1 MTFQGELGIELNV
14 DRASGAVR
22 IKRAEADSPAKP
34 HEGAALRSINGKPVG
49 RIESK
54 AAWLALVERL
64 KAPARPL
71 VLALEVPEDPRPR
84 PRPPRAPRRRRVDG
98 PSAAA
103 GRGPGALPP
112 SSRASIAAARG
123 CDLMASFGF
132 KLGSPFA
139 AKPARPRV

>member
-1 MTFQGELGIELNV
+1 MSKVVTVTFQGELGIELNV

-49 RIESK
+49 RIVDK

-71 VLALEVPEDPRPR
+71 VLAL
-84 PRPPRAPRRRRVDG
+84 
-98 PSAAA
+98 A
-103 GRGPGALPP
+103 GICCKRWHKTPYTPAVQRLLDQQRLPK
-112 SSRASIAAARG
+112 A
-123 CDLMASFGF
+123 
-132 KLGSPFA
+132 
-139 AKPARPRV
+139 